1 MAAMSMIDSSL
12 ATPVRSKTRARTPA
26 RKRTKLPLVS
36 PVVSCMFCAEPV
48 VTTLFAQEP
57 AGSSLMSASC
67 PNCGLTLTVTPARL
81 TAWTQPTASTG
92 TTTPA
97 DALRARRVALA
108 TRAIQDS
115 IRRAGDWPEAC
126 S

>member
-12 ATPVRSKTRARTPA
+12 TTPVRSTTRARA
-26 RKRTKLPLVS
+26 RKRTKLPPVL
-36 PVVSCMFCAEPV
+36 PVVACMFCAEPV
-48 VTTLFAQEP
+48 VTTLFAQAP
-57 AGSSLMSASC
+57 VGSSLMSATC

-81 TAWTQPTASTG
+81 TSWTQPPAPKG
-92 TTTPA
+92 TVTPA
-97 DALRARRVALA
+97 AALRARRVALA